1 MKTDCYLFIVQILQR
16 FLPAAL
22 PDLHLPRLGDVGLP
36 VDDSPLTPAPTR
48 WQRVKVERLVIRG
61 AFYRAE
67 HAAEFL
73 PRPGGAVGAHVLEE
87 GWHFP
92 GGRHALSGWSV
103 GGKKHGVQP
112 LLLIVS
118 ACAAAAFQSA
128 GGRTTAQRT
137 SSRMLQKQS
146 LCHLSDNIGTA
157 YCLSCYKQ
165 TVWNC
170 LLMSLNEPAASS
182 WFHSSASKERETSC
196 LWKQRSS
203 IGNRR
208 RMFPGDGITSG
219 TPRRPLL
226 SRVKPQLSKHQGTDV
241 AQLCLRGLTDG
252 AFLTPK
258 FEAITQSAPRR
269 VPPKSHP
276 FRRRRALSVQH
287 HTLLILSCSCQK
299 SPTLRCEMTHET
311 VNNQHLGLFSGLICS
326 INRPCCT

>member
-61 AFYRAE
+61 AFHRAE

-87 GWHFP
+87 GWYFP

-103 GGKKHGVQP
+103 GGKKTEFSPYFLLYRLVQP
-112 LLLIVS
+112 PPFRAQVDALQRKWKAHERCKNSHSVIYRIIWAQPTVS
-118 ACAAAAFQSA
+118 PA
-128 GGRTTAQRT
+128 T
-137 SSRMLQKQS
+137 SKQFG
-146 LCHLSDNIGTA
+146 IA
-157 YCLSCYKQ
+157 YSWVY
-165 TVWNC
+165 
-170 LLMSLNEPAASS
+170 MSLQQAAD
-182 WFHSSASKERETSC
+182 FTHRQIKRERETSC

-208 RMFPGDGITSG
+208 RMFTDDGITSG

-226 SRVKPQLSKHQGTDV
+226 SRVKPEL
-241 AQLCLRGLTDG
+241 
-252 AFLTPK
+252 
-258 FEAITQSAPRR
+258 
-269 VPPKSHP
+269 
-276 FRRRRALSVQH
+276 
-287 HTLLILSCSCQK
+287 
-299 SPTLRCEMTHET
+299 
-311 VNNQHLGLFSGLICS
+311 
-326 INRPCCT
+326 